1 MAKGRKP
8 QFSFDDLQ
16 RAAMAMLGG
25 ATAPTTNPVQAMAQ
39 SVNRSNTTYLDPR
52 DFGKPNRLATDVWD
66 YANPVPAFNAEET
79 RRLIDQGGRPDK
91 GHLGAAALLAAL
103 FKGGSLAKN
112 AYRAGNRVFGEKGV
126 KKPAVRS
133 KQATSTVRTVDD
145 PLAQEVL
152 LSSLI
157 SAIDRR

>member
-16 RAAMAMLGG
+16 RAAMAMFGG
-25 ATAPTTNPVQAMAQ
+25 ATAPTTNPQQAMGQA
-39 SVNRSNTTYLDPR
+39 VNRSGVTYLDPQ
-52 DFGKPNRLATDVWD
+52 DFGKPNNLLTDIYD
-66 YANPVPAFNAEET
+66 YGNPLPMITAEET

-91 GHLGAAALLAAL
+91 GHLASLALLGAVL
-103 FKGGSLAKN
+103 KGPKMIKN

-152 LSSLI
+152 ISSLI
-157 SAIDRR
+157 SAMNRR

>member
-25 ATAPTTNPVQAMAQ
+25 KTAPTTNPVQAMGQ
-39 SVNRSNTTYLDPR
+39 SVNRSNVTYLDPR
-52 DFGKPNRLATDVWD
+52 DFGKPNRLMTDVWD
-66 YANPVPAFNAEET
+66 YANPVPMFNAAET
-79 RRLIDQGGRPDK
+79 RRLIDQKGRPDK
-91 GHLGAAALLAAL
+91 GHLGAAALLAAI

-126 KKPAVRS
+126 KKPAIRS

>member
-16 RAAMAMLGG
+16 QAAMAMLGG
-25 ATAPTTNPVQAMAQ
+25 ATAPTTNPVEAMGQ
-39 SVNRSNTTYLDPR
+39 SVNRSVVSYFDPR

-66 YANPVPAFNAEET
+66 YANPVPAFSAEET
-79 RRLIDQGGRPDK
+79 RRLIDQKGRPDK
-91 GHLGAAALLAAL
+91 GHLGTAALLAAL
-103 FKGGSLAKN
+103 FKGGKLAKN
-112 AYRAGNRVFGEKGV
+112 AYRAGNRIFAEKGV
-126 KKPAVRS
+126 KKPPIRS
-133 KQATSTVRTVDD
+133 NLATSTIRTADD